1 MDTIPEPF
9 SLRNPPGNPLTRRGG
24 FRVPFG
30 LKDGRVWAPS
40 EVPKG
45 KACGCICPG
54 CHAPLS
60 AKAKESRRKCPHFA
74 HLTDTGCQTGRETGI
89 HKRAKQLI
97 AYHQRLVIPAWIGDP
112 IDMPNPP
119 HARDDDG
126 RLHWGRKVDQPSG
139 SMALRDIEIER
150 SFGSYKPDVVARD
163 PVGELLIEI
172 RVTHAVGDIKAAR
185 VQAQGQRMVEIDL
198 SQLHRNIPHDLAA
211 FEHAVLDDAANRSW
225 ISCPEAVA
233 KWGASKQELDEQ
245 VATRNQ
251 QIAQLRDQMAK
262 VVQARQEREAQ
273 ETKDKEDRK
282 AYIRHQKR
290 ARHAEDLG
298 HLMELT
304 SPERIERILRE
315 YRVSAED
322 RVSEFL
328 DAVPAA
334 IRSACL
340 RAHEDAW
347 IFGVDPVLWQLLAHD
362 HFVAKRSP
370 GDRFNQR
377 DVAAWVQRSF
387 YPERALY
394 RLFVTQYVARAEAQR
409 AGFAKRRLAYWVF
422 TDEENERIPN
432 FYTPVNDFVD
442 RLESARVIRQLP
454 APRGECEV
462 LPPPTGGWHPVAYV
476 DPGNDSG
483 DRSSSLVAL

>member
-9 SLRNPPGNPLTRRGG
+9 SLRNPSGNPLARRGG

-40 EVPKG
+40 EVSKG

-60 AKAKESRRKCPHFA
+60 AKAKESRRKRPHFA

-89 HKRAKQLI
+89 HERAKQLI
-97 AYHQRLVIPAWIGDP
+97 ADHQRLVIPAWTGDP

-119 HARDDDG
+119 HARDDNGQLHLG
-126 RLHWGRKVDQPSG
+126 RQVDQPSR

-150 SFGSYKPDVVARD
+150 SFGSYKPDVIALD
-163 PVGELLIEI
+163 EVGQLLIEI
-172 RVTHAVGDIKAAR
+172 RVTHAVNDIKAAR
-185 VQAQGQRMVEIDL
+185 VQAQGRRMVEIDL
-198 SQLHRNIPHDLAA
+198 SQLHRDIPHDLAA

-233 KWGASKQELDEQ
+233 EWGGYKQELDEQ
-245 VATRNQ
+245 VAARNQ
-251 QIAQLRDQMAK
+251 EIAQLREQMAK
-262 VVQARQEREAQ
+262 AAQARQEREAQ
-273 ETKDKEDRK
+273 ETRDKEGRK
-282 AYIRHQKR
+282 AYMRRQKR
-290 ARHAEDLG
+290 ASHANDLSQ
-298 HLMELT
+298 LMELT
-304 SPERIERILRE
+304 SPERIDRILRE

-322 RVSEFL
+322 RVSELL

-347 IFGVDPVLWQLLAHD
+347 IFGVDPALWQLLAHD

-377 DVAAWVQRSF
+377 DVANWVRRSF
-387 YPERALY
+387 HPEQALY
-394 RLFVTQYVARAEAQR
+394 RLFITQYAARAEAQR

-454 APRGECEV
+454 APKGECEV
-462 LPPPTGGWHPVAYV
+462 LPPPATGWLPSAHV
-476 DPGNDSG
+476 DPGDG
-483 DRSSSLVAL
+483 PGVRSSPRAAL